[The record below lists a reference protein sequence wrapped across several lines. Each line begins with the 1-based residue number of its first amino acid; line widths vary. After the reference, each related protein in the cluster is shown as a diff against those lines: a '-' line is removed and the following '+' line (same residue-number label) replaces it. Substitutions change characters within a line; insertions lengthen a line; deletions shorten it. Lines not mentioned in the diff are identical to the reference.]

1 MARFS
6 FMTSKTFANGL
17 ANRLYQEGGRN
28 WLFQVAIF
36 SFIVSPVLFIAIFSY
51 TKTHRELTE
60 FTLSRRESIAYLAAT
75 TLKHQFDRLTDLG
88 TSLATRVRFRQ
99 LVSEGKWEEAIQILK
114 GVSKDFPFIDRLFL
128 ADPSCTLMA
137 DIPPVLEVR
146 GRNFSFRDWY
156 RGVSAKWEPY
166 ISEVYKRA
174 AAPQN
179 NVVAV
184 AAPIKSEAQK
194 VVGILV
200 LQVQLDTF
208 LEWSRGIE
216 VGSGGF
222 VYFVDKMGRV
232 AAHPRYSPQG
242 EIVDF
247 STVPSV
253 QKALRGERGVGV
265 LLNPIEKE
273 ERVVA
278 FAQVPKY
285 GWGVMAVQPTR
296 IAFGSRDSN
305 LRFLSTVYGFIVL
318 LTCVLA
324 YVILRTFAA
333 VKQRE
338 EQIKQLNEE
347 LKQRAAELEVTNKE
361 LEAFSYSVSH
371 DLRAPLRATDGFS
384 LALLE
389 DYADKLD
396 SQGKDYLNR
405 VRESSQHMAQLI
417 DDMLNLSRVTR
428 SEMRLETVNLSSL
441 AQTIAVKLKQS
452 EPQRQVEFAIAEGLF
467 AKGDEPL
474 LRVALENLLGNAWKF
489 TGKHPG
495 ARIEFG
501 TEQMDGRQVYYVRDD
516 GVGFDMAYADKLFGA
531 FQRLHGRTEFPG
543 TGIGLA
549 TVQRIIHRHGGRV
562 WAKGRKGQ
570 GATFYFTI

>member
-1 MARFS
+1 MDETWIHRATKRLSAAR
-6 FMTSKTFANGL
+6 KNDRYVHG
-17 ANRLYQEGGRN
+17 
-28 WLFQVAIF
+28 VIF
-36 SFIVSPVLFIAIFSY
+36 IIVVSPVVLISVFSY
-51 TKTHRELTE
+51 LRTHKELTE
-60 FTLSRRESIAYLAAT
+60 FTLSRRESIAYLAAA

-99 LVSEGKWEEAIQILK
+99 LASEGKWEEAIQILK
-114 GVSKDFPFIDRLFL
+114 GVPKDFPFIDRLFL
-128 ADPSCTLMA
+128 ADPSGTLMA

-156 RGVSAKWEPY
+156 RGVSAKWEPH

-265 LLNPIEKE
+265 LFNPIEKE
-273 ERVVA
+273 ERVAA
-278 FAQVPKY
+278 FAPVPRY
-285 GWGVMAVQPTR
+285 GWGVIAVQPVGA
-296 IAFGSRDSN
+296 AFASRART
-305 LRFLSTVYGFIVL
+305 LRFIAIVYGVVTL
-318 LTCVLA
+318 VTCVLA
-324 YVILRTFAA
+324 YVLARALTGL
-333 VKQRE
+333 KQRE
-338 EQIKQLNEE
+338 QQIAELHED
-347 LKQRAAELEVTNKE
+347 LKQRAAELEITNKE

-371 DLRAPLRATDGFS
+371 DLRAPLRSIDGFS
-384 LALLE
+384 QALLE
-389 DYADKLD
+389 DYG
-396 SQGKDYLNR
+396 GKVDAEGQDFLRR
-405 VRESSQHMAQLI
+405 VREGSQQMGQLI
-417 DDMLNLSRVTR
+417 DDMLNLSRVAR
-428 SEMRLETVNLSSL
+428 SEMRLHAVNLSSL
-441 AQTIAVKLKQS
+441 AQSIAAELKKA
-452 EPQRQVEFAIAEGLF
+452 EPKRQVEFVITPELSV
-467 AKGDEPL
+467 KGDERL

-489 TGKHPG
+489 TGKRPT

-501 TEQMDGRQVYYVRDD
+501 ATQVDGQQVYYVRDD
-516 GVGFDMAYADKLFGA
+516 GAGFDMAFADKLFAA
-531 FQRLHGRTEFPG
+531 FQRLHRASDFPG
-543 TGIGLA
+543 TGVGLA
-549 TVQRIIHRHGGRV
+549 TVQRVIHRHGGRV
-562 WAKGRKGQ
+562 WAEGAVQKG
-570 GATFYFTI
+570 ASFYFTLGQA